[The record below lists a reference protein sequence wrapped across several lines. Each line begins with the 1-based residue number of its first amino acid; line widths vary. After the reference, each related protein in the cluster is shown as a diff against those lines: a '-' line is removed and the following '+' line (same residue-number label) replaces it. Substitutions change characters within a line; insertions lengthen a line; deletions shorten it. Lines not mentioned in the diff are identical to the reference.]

1 MYKTIKK
8 KKKKKV
14 PIKDP
19 CESKWE
25 KEAKKGP
32 QKKKVLKFGGL
43 WRKRSHRWL

>member
-1 MYKTIKK
+1 MYKAIKIIK
-8 KKKKKV
+8 NKV

-32 QKKKVLKFGGL
+32 QKKVLKFGGI
-43 WRKRSHRWL
+43 WRKRPHRWL